1 MNTPQPPTSWLAQ
14 SMIRHARLWLAGA
27 LLLAI
32 AGVAAWLSMPRQE
45 DPEIAVRGGMVI
57 IPFAGA
63 DALTV
68 ERLVV
73 KPVEEALDEIAE
85 IDHVKATA
93 RDDVAIFNI
102 ILRDQVSDVDPVW
115 EDIDAELDQAALK
128 LPAGAGPIQTN
139 WDLFDLESV
148 LIGVTGDQD
157 PLVLAAQA
165 EALRDALKVMPG
177 VSRVEISADPGE
189 QITVTLDEPRALALG
204 VTAPMLAQA
213 LRGKTQRVP
222 AGSVRVDGLKVAI
235 DARSELETLEAIR
248 AASIPL
254 PDGGAVQLSAIAQV
268 RREPSQPREVLARID
283 GAPAVVVGVVPQ
295 DGIDVVA
302 WGARVREVIARQQA
316 LAAPLTLQII
326 TSQPE
331 RVEGRLNDLGGS
343 LAQGVAIV
351 ALVLCLTMGLRVGL
365 TIALIVPLV
374 ALAAL
379 AVFSASGGLLQ
390 QFSIAGLVVSLGL
403 LVDNAIVVGERIQEL
418 VDAGRGRVEAAQ
430 QAVTELTWPLVAA
443 TGTTVAAFMPL
454 LLARGPVGEF
464 TRGIPWLV
472 TVTMLISLVF
482 ALTVTPLLAI
492 AALRPRRAARPRG
505 ESPRAWGALLAR
517 VPVRHPLVVLALA
530 AGLMAAVAPLAGRI
544 KREFFP
550 LADREQLLVE
560 LELADGAHL
569 TQTDAQ
575 LQRLERELLGRAGV
589 AQVVSFV
596 GASTP
601 RFYYNLPLKPSS
613 PQLAQVL
620 VTLDDASARFE
631 QVEWLRER
639 GRALYPGA
647 RFVARVLEQG
657 PPTAAPIEVRLYG
670 DSFAAL
676 AQATE
681 QVSAIV
687 AAAPATR
694 DVRHDLPQGRPTL
707 VLDPHEGALSLRGV
721 ERAQLAQAVLART
734 RGLSAGALRGGD
746 DVVPLVVRS
755 GAGEDSGASLELVAL
770 GAGRTVAS
778 AAATRA
784 QVKPAA
790 IYRRDDARV
799 VSVLA
804 QLEAGRGFNEA
815 LAHIRPALQAMEW
828 PAGVRYEIGGAE
840 EASGAANK
848 AIGAAAPWGVALLL
862 GCLIWQF
869 RSLRRLGI
877 ILATIPLSAVGVL
890 PGLYLWEQPFG
901 FQSLLGVLSLAGIVV
916 NNAIILIDV
925 FDVYREAGMT
935 VDEALERAVQD
946 RIRPILL
953 TTATTVLG
961 LTPLLWSSSALWPPM
976 ASAMI
981 TGLLASTA
989 LTLWVVPALCKLA
1002 FSMRVEAI
1010 HAGLTRSLTGA
1021 AVAALCLVAALPLA
1035 QAQQAGETMT
1045 LEVVLA
1051 RAGEAGP
1058 LGRALRAPVEASQ
1071 AQERAAFGAA
1081 WLPVVQVRGELV
1093 RRSDEL
1099 AIETPIGAFVQQ
1111 RVWGGQGV
1119 VALSQPV
1126 VQLERQV
1133 AGQRAASAALEQAEA
1148 QARRRRAEL
1157 RYQAAQLY
1165 LGQLKLEAQDE
1176 ALEGAQQSLRGQLGR
1191 VEALLAT
1198 SRGVET
1204 DRLRLLAAIEELE
1217 QSRVALAAAAQG
1229 LAHELGRLV
1238 GAPGPVYAAALGEE
1252 ALSGELEEGEGARQE
1267 RAALEAQ
1274 LRAVEAQ
1281 RDGLRWQWAPTLHA
1295 EARLIHQINTPLATA
1310 TWGEVGATLVWTPF
1324 VAGTR
1329 EAQADALEAQ
1339 ALGLRA
1345 ALDDLDAARSAELG
1359 RLRAGWEASRSEAAA
1374 MERVIAQRAQIA
1386 AQVQAQYAQGR
1397 AVLTDVLEV
1406 EAALA
1411 ASRAR
1416 RQAARLDALERRLG
1430 YALALER

>member
-1 MNTPQPPTSWLAQ
+1 MNTQPPTSWLAQ
-14 SMIRHARLWLAGA
+14 SMIRHARLWLASA
-27 LLLAI
+27 LFLAL

-45 DPEIAVRGGMVI
+45 DPEIAVRGGIVI

-115 EDIDAELDQAALK
+115 EDIDAELEQAALE

-148 LIGVTGDQD
+148 LVGVTGDQD
-157 PLVLAAQA
+157 PLVLATQA
-165 EALRDALKVMPG
+165 EALRDALKVVPG

-189 QITVTLDEPRALALG
+189 QITVTLDEPRARALG

-254 PDGGAVQLSAIAQV
+254 PDGGVVELAAIAQV
-268 RREPSQPREVLARID
+268 QREPAQPREVLARID

-302 WGARVREVIARQQA
+302 WGARVREVITRQQA
-316 LAAPLTLQII
+316 LAAPLSLQII

-331 RVEGRLNDLGGS
+331 RVEGRLNELGGS

-379 AVFSASGGLLQ
+379 AIFSASGGLLQ

-418 VDAGRGRVEAAQ
+418 IDAGRGRVEAAQ

-492 AALRPRRAARPRG
+492 AALRPRRAARSDSARG
-505 ESPRAWGALLAR
+505 AWSGALAR
-517 VPVRHPLVVLALA
+517 VPVQHPLMVLALA

-560 LELADGAHL
+560 LELADGAHI

-575 LQRLERELLGRAGV
+575 IQRLERELLGRAGIT
-589 AQVVSFV
+589 QVVSFV

-620 VTLDDASARFE
+620 VTLEDASARFE
-631 QVEWLRER
+631 QVEWLRGR

-676 AQATE
+676 SQATE

-707 VLDPHEGALSLRGV
+707 VLDPHEGALALQGI
-721 ERAQLAQAVLART
+721 ERAQLAQAMLART

-746 DVVPLVVRS
+746 DIVPLVVRS

-770 GAGRTVAS
+770 GAERVMAS
-778 AAATRA
+778 AATTRA

-815 LAHIRPALQAMEW
+815 LAHIRPALKAMEW

-848 AIGAAAPWGVALLL
+848 AIGQAAPWGVALLL

-925 FDVYREAGMT
+925 FDVYREAGMGI
-935 VDEALERAVQD
+935 DEALERAVQD

-961 LTPLLWSSSALWPPM
+961 LTPLLWSASALWPPM

-1002 FSMRVEAI
+1002 FSTRLEAI
-1010 HAGLTRSLTGA
+1010 HARLMRGLTGA
-1021 AVAALCLVAALPLA
+1021 AVAALCLVAATPLA

-1045 LEVVLA
+1045 LEAVLA
-1051 RAGEAGP
+1051 RAGESGP
-1058 LGRALRAPVEASQ
+1058 LGRALRAPVEASR

-1093 RRSDEL
+1093 RRSDAL

-1133 AGQRAASAALEQAEA
+1133 AGQRAAEAALEQAEA

-1217 QSRVALAAAAQG
+1217 QSRVALAAAARG

-1238 GAPGPVYAAALGEE
+1238 GASGPVYAAALGEE
-1252 ALSGELEEGEGARQE
+1252 ALEGELEEGAASRQE

-1295 EARLIHQINTPLATA
+1295 EARLIHQLNTPLATA

-1345 ALDDLDAARSAELG
+1345 ALDDLDAARDAELG

-1416 RQAARLDALERRLG
+1416 RQAARLDALEQRLG